1 MCLFSRVTPP
11 PHSAH
16 FTCWKLMRNCT
27 HSTAVPKTQV
37 PGKRQQTGKT
47 MGKTMGK
54 HCLSSLPSAEAHRF
68 LSRASIR
75 LHLKIL
81 KSPFRGS
88 LRKKTTAK
96 ILSTTIIIKAFESAV
111 VSPQLQLERILF
123 HRLKWR
129 SHYQFNYSRVIS
141 FLKKSPYCCSF
152 GGFPF
157 LAPSSCVGI

>member
-11 PHSAH
+11 PRSAH

-37 PGKRQQTGKT
+37 PGKRQTGKT

-88 LRKKTTAK
+88 LRKKITAR
-96 ILSTTIIIKAFESAV
+96 ILSTTTIIKAFESAV
-111 VSPQLQLERILF
+111 VPPQLQLERILF

-129 SHYQFNYSRVIS
+129 SLNQFHYSGVIS
-141 FLKKSPYCCSF
+141 FVKKRPYAVPLEGS
-152 GGFPF
+152 PF
-157 LAPSSCVGI
+157 LL